1 MMALYPS
8 RESDSISQLTTRR
21 DTQSLIAFLQEQTEE
36 SVTEKQ
42 KEPVLSN
49 IPATLNYKRIDKVNT
64 PVAKTIMA
72 RDHKGFGTGFNTMNG
87 VIKWKRN
94 G

>member
-1 MMALYPS
+1 M
-8 RESDSISQLTTRR
+8 
-21 DTQSLIAFLQEQTEE
+21 
-36 SVTEKQ
+36 
-42 KEPVLSN
+42 LSN

-72 RDHKGFGTGFNTMNG
+72 RDHKGFGTGYDTTKG
-87 VIKWKRN
+87 VINWKRN